1 MDIANLVLKVDSTD
15 IDEAERELK
24 KLAKTGGST
33 EKATD
38 LLTGSSKKLGTQ
50 VKNTTGSVR
59 LMKGGVQQLGYQIQ
73 DVAVQ
78 AQMGTN
84 AMVILGQQGPQILSV
99 FGPGGAIAGAA
110 IAIGAAV
117 GGTLVS
123 SLLESKSATDQ
134 LEESLGYLD
143 NTARLT
149 KDGVFEL
156 ADELDRLA
164 KTNALAAELEAR
176 AGIVGALDTI
186 AASAT
191 LAKEKL
197 GDMFSKG
204 FLQDGD
210 LLAGAFSTLEDG
222 QRNASEVVDAFHG
235 DMSRFNA
242 IVIEDARNTSSS
254 IDSVRTGY
262 VNLGAAIHK
271 LEGTYGATRTQAVAL
286 AGAFSQ
292 IGDASDLNDVKTLQ
306 KSLDNIAKNKGASDE
321 LVKLASDV
329 RRFTL
334 EAERAGVKAEGL
346 SEFISNIGKDSEIDI
361 VVEDVKKTV
370 NQFYRLED
378 RLKEQVAL
386 YGVVSVESQLRYRI
400 ESGQI
405 KGLEKGQDRIL
416 LGYAKEL
423 DAKRKLTAQ
432 EKIRAAESAKQEK
445 LAEKVQREAESEA
458 AKKEASFKRFEDS
471 LRTEEE
477 AIQSSYNRRLDIILK
492 NTKEGSA
499 KQADLKARLS
509 EQFDQSISGE
519 FSQPDTIDEEIAR
532 LEESFAAKRDVI
544 RDQYGQ
550 QSELE
555 VELTKQKNERIEALE
570 AQKTQAMI
578 SNAQDMFDGMAGMA
592 KVFGGEQSK
601 SYKALFAVSQAFSL
615 ASTAMSMHTG
625 IGKAVELGWPAMIPG
640 IAAATSQ
647 GMAAISGVQ
656 SQSFSGAYDKGGIIP
671 SGSVGLV
678 GEIGPELVQGPAT
691 VTSRKE
697 TADLLNKKEAPAAP
711 AAAPNVVV
719 VFDMN
724 EAMSALESD
733 EASPLFINQIGRNS
747 AAIKQK
753 LGIR

>member
-405 KGLEKGQDRIL
+405 KGLEEGQDRIL

-432 EKIRAAESAKQEK
+432 EK
-445 LAEKVQREAESEA
+445 LAEKGQRKAKSEA
-458 AKKEASFKRFEDS
+458 PKKEASFKRFEDS